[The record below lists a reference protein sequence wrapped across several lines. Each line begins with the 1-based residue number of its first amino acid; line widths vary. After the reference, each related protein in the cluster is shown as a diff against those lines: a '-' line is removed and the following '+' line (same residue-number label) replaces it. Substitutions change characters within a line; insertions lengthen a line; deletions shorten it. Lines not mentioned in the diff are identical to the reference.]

1 MSISKLSNL
10 SKVLESLVNKNHSA
24 ALFIDLSK
32 AFDFID
38 HEILKQ
44 RLLGVGLSVNTVGW
58 FVNYLS
64 YRSQCINIEGLT
76 SSTRNVKIGVPQGS
90 VLGPLLFILYI
101 NNIGNNL
108 AHSSFHLYADDI
120 VIYSSA
126 STLDQA
132 VSHLQSDFDAVQHTL
147 SNLKLVLNAEK
158 SKLMMFTKS
167 KSAHSNSCSIATLQ
181 GLKIEVVSKYKYLGV
196 LIDDSLSF
204 GLHIQYL
211 VRKLKSKLGLL
222 LESSIVFLLQQGRIR
237 IRMNFIARYVYTY
250 EEFVFMTE
258 ATAVQQND
266 SDRTKNTDNKNN

>member
-1 MSISKLSNL
+1 M
-10 SKVLESLVNKNHSA
+10 VSLDNKNHSA

-32 AFDFID
+32 AFDFVD

-64 YRSQCINIEGLT
+64 DRSQCINIEGLT

-108 AHSSFHLYADDI
+108 AHSSFHLYADDM

-147 SNLKLVLNAEK
+147 SDLKLVLHAEK
-158 SKLMMFTKS
+158 SKLMMFTKI
-167 KSAHSNSCSIATLQ
+167 KSAHSNSCSITTLE
-181 GLKIEVVSKYKYLGV
+181 GLEIEVVSKYK
-196 LIDDSLSF
+196 
-204 GLHIQYL
+204 
-211 VRKLKSKLGLL
+211 
-222 LESSIVFLLQQGRIR
+222 
-237 IRMNFIARYVYTY
+237 
-250 EEFVFMTE
+250 
-258 ATAVQQND
+258 
-266 SDRTKNTDNKNN
+266 